1 MIDRDDLSDLHSAA
15 VTVQEALA
23 VLVERLEV
31 MLPEPEPEAVPDAE
45 RFMDEPDA
53 RRERFIRGNKTQ
65 ITLTISPAL
74 LDRVDEVVRRKE
86 ISRAALLTLW
96 IGDGLAKEAA

>member
-1 MIDRDDLSDLHSAA
+1 VTIAA
-15 VTVQEALA
+15 QRPAFLQRSFCGGFA
-23 VLVERLEV
+23 PHKLLI
-31 MLPEPEPEAVPDAE
+31 
-45 RFMDEPDA
+45 
-53 RRERFIRGNKTQ
+53 RFIRGNKTQ

-96 IGDGLAKEAA
+96 IGDGLAKEQRDHREAA

>member
-1 MIDRDDLSDLHSAA
+1 MAITKRAA
-15 VTVQEALA
+15 SK
-23 VLVERLEV
+23 
-31 MLPEPEPEAVPDAE
+31 PDPDQFIAAA
-45 RFMDEPDA
+45 PDA

-74 LDRVDEVVRRKE
+74 LDRVDQVVRRKE

-96 IGDGLAKEAA
+96 IGDGLAKEAAA

>member
-1 MIDRDDLSDLHSAA
+1 MAITKRAA
-15 VTVQEALA
+15 AK
-23 VLVERLEV
+23 
-31 MLPEPEPEAVPDAE
+31 PDADQ
-45 RFMDEPDA
+45 FIAGAPDA
-53 RRERFIRGNKTQ
+53 KRERFIRGNKTQ

-96 IGDGLAKEAA
+96 IGDGLAKEQHDRREAA